1 MIRFSTREVQIGN
14 RPLGGL
20 NPIRLQSMT
29 NTPPLDIK
37 TTVEQAIR
45 IFEAGADYVRIST
58 PSRQSALNLESIKKE
73 LRLAGFDQPL
83 VADIHFN
90 ADLALIAARLVEKV
104 RINPGNYTGIP
115 RKGQTEWTDAEY
127 ATELEKVRQNMA
139 PLIAVC
145 REYGT
150 ALRIGTNFG
159 SLSQRIISRYGNTP
173 EGMVQSTVEF
183 LKIFEDLGF
192 YQSVVSLKAS
202 NPLIMIRSYLL
213 MVERMQFEGMAYPLH
228 LGVTEA
234 GEGEN
239 GRIKSA
245 LGIGTLLKM
254 GIGDTIRVSL
264 SEAPEDEIPVA
275 RKIVDPYQQNFTSA
289 LSVKEPFRVP
299 DFDWKSN
306 YTPALP
312 GGCKATVVQSFTE
325 RGNTGKKPDLFL
337 LEKSLEKISNPDA
350 AFHGEVLDTI
360 GENRYPLFYLT
371 ETEINNSQLHPEFNF
386 FKADFPLQT
395 HLLEKLKQVP
405 GPVLFFSFPE
415 RELSKTT
422 EELYQLLEKWQIK
435 AALVPRL
442 AYSQPDREVLM
453 LSLTADAGALLLQRK
468 IHGLWVEAPN
478 LHKKSHLTDICFGL
492 LQACGLRITSTEFIS
507 CPTCARTSFDL
518 LTLLQ
523 QVKEKTSQFPGLKI
537 AVMGC
542 VVNGPGEM
550 ADADFGIMGAGPGK
564 VHLYKGTEPL
574 VKNIDQDKAASV
586 LEKTIKKLKFND

>member
-1 MIRFSTREVQIGN
+1 MLRFSTREVQIGN
-14 RPLGGL
+14 RPLGGQ

-29 NTPPLDIK
+29 NTAPLD
-37 TTVEQAIR
+37 TRSTVEQAIR

-104 RINPGNYTGIP
+104 RINPGNYTGLP

-127 ATELEKVRQNMA
+127 AAELEKVRENVA
-139 PLIAVC
+139 PLIDAC
-145 REYGT
+145 RQYGT
-150 ALRIGTNFG
+150 SIRIGTNFG
-159 SLSQRIISRYGNTP
+159 SLSQRIISRHGNTP
-173 EGMVQSTVEF
+173 EGMVQSTFEF

-213 MVERMQFEGMAYPLH
+213 MVERMQHEGMAYPLH

-275 RKIVDPYQQNFTSA
+275 RKIAQPFQEYFTA
-289 LSVKEPFRVP
+289 GNNPKVAFSVKPFEWQTSHSP
-299 DFDWKSN
+299 L
-306 YTPALP
+306 LP
-312 GGCKATVVQSFTE
+312 GGHKAIVVLPLSE
-325 RGNTGKKPDLFL
+325 REEMEKDPDYFFVSKSGSHANHPKKELVETGSGKRLALLGLQELANNNERFYPDINFIEVNFPGDKPFL
-337 LEKSLEKISNPDA
+337 
-350 AFHGEVLDTI
+350 
-360 GENRYPLFYLT
+360 PLFK
-371 ETEINNSQLHPEFNF
+371 
-386 FKADFPLQT
+386 KA
-395 HLLEKLKQVP
+395 P
-405 GPVLFFSFPE
+405 GLVLVCTFPE
-415 RELSKTT
+415 REIT
-422 EELYQLLEKWQIK
+422 EQVEALCQQLEKLELK
-435 AALVPRL
+435 AAIVPRL
-442 AYSQPDREVLM
+442 NYLHDDEESFM

-468 IHGLWVEAPN
+468 IHGLFVEAPN
-478 LHKKSHLTDICFGL
+478 LPNQSNIASICFGL
-492 LQACGLRITSTEFIS
+492 LQASGLRITRTEYIS

-518 LTLLQ
+518 VKLLK
-523 QVKEKTSQFPGLKI
+523 QVKDKTSRFPGLKI

-550 ADADFGIMGAGPGK
+550 ADADYGIMGAGPGK
-564 VHLYKGTEPL
+564 VHLYKGNQPIM
-574 VKNIDQDKAASV
+574 KNIDQDKAAET
-586 LEKTIKKLKFND
+586 LEDLIKNLIINT